1 MFSIGSALLPVT
13 TEQYLRSGLF
23 GTAIYGGALAYT
35 PYKPLPPVTV
45 PKPRATSPEGIQS
58 DSIKDLPLI
67 LRSLPLTELEISLGF
82 EDHPSGNLKLLA
94 TDTTIAAVRR
104 NLQNGTR
111 LNLWGIGFE
120 TANYQESQSPRGTHP
135 GGRYEISISL
145 AGAQERAASRPL
157 PYADTAQAIAAAAG
171 YVVKGPPMRV
181 QPTAAPSPGDSTT
194 LAQEVEEHTRI
205 NKSFVDYTLPQEI
218 VVRDIDQVNS
228 WVIPAQD
235 VRSGIEEQFSLAAS
249 PRNLVATGLLPPP
262 PTAAQPSSVTAA
274 PATTPQPEATDWIPK
289 PEYQNFSLSGLFSD
303 PDSRDSRY
311 GRDDPTKDSSEP
323 KEEREDTQANN
334 EPRPSWNLVPPDTIT
349 LASGDLSPALAPGG
363 ASVRTVD
370 SNFDKSGPTKEF
382 SFVTTVKGVTISE
395 QMVRYGFFYLARDD
409 GASWGVIENVV
420 TTYSYDS
427 KGYQPKSTQGQG
439 RYVGGDTSYLTRI
452 SGSGERLGRF
462 KEEDTESPESLALDP
477 DSEEDAKEL
486 ALYEFRAIPVRTAT
500 LFQLAP
506 HSSYFDDLDEG
517 SAYVEYE
524 YTDRAG
530 NEQTEYILDPNFKPS
545 YFVSAEST
553 ETMAFISTE
562 NPQSTKDD
570 PLPPLITGLE
580 SYNRRFVDVTS
591 TKPDI
596 YREYQGEFSAQD
608 GNFANSAEKKT
619 FSEHSGK
626 PPQGSSMEMVYERV
640 KPEDED
646 PDPPQDETEP
656 NNDRDSSIEYE
667 YFVNTPGHSIN
678 SPSAGSLSFPAAPT
692 VAAALVGAKTA
703 LRVED
708 INGTLSTNLA
718 VRFNPGLRPMDKLT
732 LYAGPQIKRRRLINI
747 SHRLSLSQGRATG
760 TTDITCGIDRVV
772 GDNVVISSR
781 IVPKPPEPSKPRKTP
796 RPKHPNNTPS
806 SPPPTPKG
814 SAVIGFLLAGT
825 RSRRNF

>member
-23 GTAIYGGALAYT
+23 GTAIYGGAVAYT

-82 EDHPSGNLKLLA
+82 EDHPSGSLKLLA

-181 QPTAAPSPGDSTT
+181 QLPEEPSPGDSTT

-235 VRSGIEEQFSLAAS
+235 IRSGIEEQFSLAAS

-262 PTAAQPSSVTAA
+262 PTAALPSSVTAA

-303 PDSRDSRY
+303 TSKRDSRY
-311 GRDDPTKDSSEP
+311 GRDDPTKDSDEP

-334 EPRPSWNLVPPDTIT
+334 EPRPAWNLVPPDTIT
-349 LASGDLSPALAPGG
+349 LASGDLRPEEAPGG
-363 ASVRTVD
+363 TSVRTVD
-370 SNFDKSGPTKEF
+370 SNFDKSGPTKEIN
-382 SFVTTVKGVTISE
+382 FVTTVKGVTISE
-395 QMVRYGFFYLARDD
+395 QIIRYGFFYLARDY

-420 TTYSYDS
+420 TTYSYRN
-427 KGYQPKSTQGQG
+427 GYLA
-439 RYVGGDTSYLTRI
+439 RV

-462 KEEDTESPESLALDP
+462 KEEDTENPESLALDP
-477 DSEEDAKEL
+477 YNEEDAKEL

-530 NEQTEYILDPNFKPS
+530 NEQTEYVLDPNFKPS

-562 NPQSTKDD
+562 NPQSTFDD

-580 SYNRRFVDVTS
+580 SYNRRFVDITS

-626 PPQGSSMEMVYERV
+626 PPQGSSMETVYERV

-646 PDPPQDETEP
+646 PEPTQDSSQEEP
-656 NNDRDSSIEYE
+656 SPDEDRQDDGKDNSIEYE
-667 YFVNTPGHSIN
+667 YFVNTTGHSIN

-708 INGTLSTNLA
+708 INGTLSTNLT
-718 VRFNPGLRPMDKLT
+718 VKFSPGFRPLDKLAI
-732 LYAGPQIKRRRLINI
+732 YVGPQIKRRRLINV

-781 IVPKPPEPSKPRKTP
+781 IVPKPPEPSEPPKTP
-796 RPKHPNNTPS
+796 RSKSPVRRDTPS

-814 SAVIGFLLAGT
+814 SAAIGFLLAGV